1 MKSIEDLK
9 TIWGDNVD
17 HMIDDD
23 DSECNDGKHL
33 LNPVHPCRQGGGV
46 VRQAHRKGGVG
57 ALMMMMMAE
66 MIMMILM
73 ITIGVI
79 FLMEKISFGGNDDE

>member
-46 VRQAHRKGGVG
+46 VRQAHGKGGVG

-66 MIMMILM
+66 MIMMILI
-73 ITIGVI
+73 ITMEVI
-79 FLMEKISFGGNDDE
+79 FL

>member
-46 VRQAHRKGGVG
+46 VCQAHGKGGVG
-57 ALMMMMMAE
+57 ALMMMMAE

-73 ITIGVI
+73 ITVGVI
-79 FLMEKISFGGNDDE
+79 FWWQW

>member
-9 TIWGDNVD
+9 TILGDD
-17 HMIDDD
+17 DDDDDDYMSDD

-46 VRQAHRKGGVG
+46 VRQAHGKGGVG
-57 ALMMMMMAE
+57 ALMMTMMAE

-73 ITIGVI
+73 ITVGVI
-79 FLMEKISFGGNDDE
+79 FWWQ

>member
-9 TIWGDNVD
+9 TILGDNDDDDVD
-17 HMIDDD
+17 YMSDDD

-46 VRQAHRKGGVG
+46 VRQAHGKGGVG

-66 MIMMILM
+66 MIMMIM
-73 ITIGVI
+73 ITMGVI
-79 FLMEKISFGGNDDE
+79 FWWQ

>member
-1 MKSIEDLK
+1 M
-9 TIWGDNVD
+9 GDDDD
-17 HMIDDD
+17 HDYISDD

-33 LNPVHPCRQGGGV
+33 LNPVHPCRQGV

>member
-9 TIWGDNVD
+9 TIFGDD
-17 HMIDDD
+17 DDDDYMSDD

-46 VRQAHRKGGVG
+46 VRQAHGEGGVG
-57 ALMMMMMAE
+57 ALMMVMME
-66 MIMMILM
+66 EMILM
-73 ITIGVI
+73 ITMGVI
-79 FLMEKISFGGNDDE
+79 FLMEKMVAMMMNDDQ

>member
-46 VRQAHRKGGVG
+46 VRQAHGKGGVG
-57 ALMMMMMAE
+57 ALMMTMMAE

-73 ITIGVI
+73 ITVGVI
-79 FLMEKISFGGNDDE
+79 FWWQ